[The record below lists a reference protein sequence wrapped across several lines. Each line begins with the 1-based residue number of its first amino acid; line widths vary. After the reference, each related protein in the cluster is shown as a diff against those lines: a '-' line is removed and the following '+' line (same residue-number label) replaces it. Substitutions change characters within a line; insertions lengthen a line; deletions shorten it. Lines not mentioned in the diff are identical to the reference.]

1 MKRTF
6 RIFLFAAI
14 LAAFLMGCSPLLPV
28 SPSGETA
35 VPSEPSA
42 PPATTAPTEEPAPTF
57 DDSVLGEAYTNEGTF
72 TDAWGSEWS
81 YSLHLP
87 RLLLDT
93 PAAEELNSKIH
104 HDLFGFVTAMETAIA
119 QNTPAELCA
128 VRWERVWTDSI
139 VSLAVIVEYAEGT
152 SHYYIY
158 HFDCANSIELDSAHM
173 LRRLGIS
180 IDDYTTAVRRA
191 AAQAFDRQY
200 AGFDPAIGGGAAYLL
215 QLRAMTVAAAGKS
228 DPVPFLPNEDGSLRI
243 FPSIGSI
250 AGAGWYMTPLTVLF
264 GSKEA
269 GTGAPIQSNSSDV
282 WAAITL
288 DGTGLQ
294 VSFESSGKNYPVS
307 GCYADYTALLAAN
320 IGPDAYVFALT
331 AGGFVEAV
339 NITVCSRFETFC
351 SMGPLYGLSG
361 ITSLEAGNGTAYA
374 VDAGGAKHDLLPLV
388 QSVESG
394 FSAILSGAWEANR
407 DGDAFR
413 LRFGEDGACT
423 LEEARLGS
431 RVTSTGALTVLG
443 MGDGGL
449 LCACSLTQPDGNE
462 LTAIWSIEPSFGS
475 LQLCAFSGEDV
486 LNIGADVLR
495 FEPAQE

>member
-87 RLLLDT
+87 CLLLDT

-104 HDLFGFVTAMETAIA
+104 RDLFGFVTAMETAIA

-250 AGAGWYMTPLTVLF
+250 AGAGWYMTPLTVSF

-294 VSFESSGKNYPVS
+294 VSFESSGKTILFP
-307 GCYADYTALLAAN
+307 AAMPTTPPCWLPTL
-320 IGPDAYVFALT
+320 GRTPMCLP
-331 AGGFVEAV
+331 
-339 NITVCSRFETFC
+339 SRQAA
-351 SMGPLYGLSG
+351 SS
-361 ITSLEAGNGTAYA
+361 
-374 VDAGGAKHDLLPLV
+374 
-388 QSVESG
+388 
-394 FSAILSGAWEANR
+394 
-407 DGDAFR
+407 R
-413 LRFGEDGACT
+413 L
-423 LEEARLGS
+423 
-431 RVTSTGALTVLG
+431 
-443 MGDGGL
+443 
-449 LCACSLTQPDGNE
+449 
-462 LTAIWSIEPSFGS
+462 
-475 LQLCAFSGEDV
+475 
-486 LNIGADVLR
+486 
-495 FEPAQE
+495 

>member
-6 RIFLFAAI
+6 HIFLFAAI

-42 PPATTAPTEEPAPTF
+42 PPATTAPTEAPTF

-104 HDLFGFVTAMETAIA
+104 RDLFGFVTAMETAIA
-119 QNTPAELCA
+119 QNTPAELCS

-180 IDDYTTAVRRA
+180 MDDYTAAVRRA

-215 QLRAMTVAAAGKS
+215 QLRAMTVAAAGNS

-250 AGAGWYMTPLTVLF
+250 AGAGWYMTPLTVSF
-264 GSKEA
+264 GSAET

-339 NITVCSRFETFC
+339 NMTVCSRFETFC

-374 VDAGGAKHDLLPLV
+374 VDAEGGKHDLLPLV

-394 FSAILSGAWEANR
+394 FSAILSGA
-407 DGDAFR
+407 
-413 LRFGEDGACT
+413 
-423 LEEARLGS
+423 
-431 RVTSTGALTVLG
+431 
-443 MGDGGL
+443 
-449 LCACSLTQPDGNE
+449 
-462 LTAIWSIEPSFGS
+462 
-475 LQLCAFSGEDV
+475 
-486 LNIGADVLR
+486 
-495 FEPAQE
+495 

>member
-28 SPSGETA
+28 SPSGEPS

-87 RLLLDT
+87 CLLLDT

-104 HDLFGFVTAMETAIA
+104 RDLFGFVTTMETAIA

-250 AGAGWYMTPLTVLF
+250 AGAGW
-264 GSKEA
+264 
-269 GTGAPIQSNSSDV
+269 
-282 WAAITL
+282 
-288 DGTGLQ
+288 
-294 VSFESSGKNYPVS
+294 
-307 GCYADYTALLAAN
+307 
-320 IGPDAYVFALT
+320 
-331 AGGFVEAV
+331 
-339 NITVCSRFETFC
+339 
-351 SMGPLYGLSG
+351 
-361 ITSLEAGNGTAYA
+361 
-374 VDAGGAKHDLLPLV
+374 
-388 QSVESG
+388 
-394 FSAILSGAWEANR
+394 
-407 DGDAFR
+407 
-413 LRFGEDGACT
+413 
-423 LEEARLGS
+423 
-431 RVTSTGALTVLG
+431 
-443 MGDGGL
+443 
-449 LCACSLTQPDGNE
+449 
-462 LTAIWSIEPSFGS
+462 
-475 LQLCAFSGEDV
+475 
-486 LNIGADVLR
+486 
-495 FEPAQE
+495 

>member
-104 HDLFGFVTAMETAIA
+104 RDLFGFVTAMETAIA

-158 HFDCANSIELDSAHM
+158 HFDCANGIELDSAHM

-180 IDDYTTAVRRA
+180 MDDYTAAVRRA
-191 AAQAFDRQY
+191 AAQQRLNPAGRQ
-200 AGFDPAIGGGAAYLL
+200 PAARVAQGIAAVLRRL
-215 QLRAMTVAAAGKS
+215 DAAALRAQLA
-228 DPVPFLPNEDGSLRI
+228 DRLPHRR
-243 FPSIGSI
+243 
-250 AGAGWYMTPLTVLF
+250 A
-264 GSKEA
+264 
-269 GTGAPIQSNSSDV
+269 
-282 WAAITL
+282 
-288 DGTGLQ
+288 
-294 VSFESSGKNYPVS
+294 
-307 GCYADYTALLAAN
+307 
-320 IGPDAYVFALT
+320 
-331 AGGFVEAV
+331 
-339 NITVCSRFETFC
+339 
-351 SMGPLYGLSG
+351 
-361 ITSLEAGNGTAYA
+361 
-374 VDAGGAKHDLLPLV
+374 
-388 QSVESG
+388 
-394 FSAILSGAWEANR
+394 
-407 DGDAFR
+407 GDAELRGDVLAGDEVSR
-413 LRFGEDGACT
+413 LRAEQRKNFFLT
-423 LEEARLGS
+423 HRLARL
-431 RVTSTGALTVLG
+431 
-443 MGDGGL
+443 L
-449 LCACSLTQPDGNE
+449 LVS
-462 LTAIWSIEPSFGS
+462 
-475 LQLCAFSGEDV
+475 
-486 LNIGADVLR
+486 
-495 FEPAQE
+495 